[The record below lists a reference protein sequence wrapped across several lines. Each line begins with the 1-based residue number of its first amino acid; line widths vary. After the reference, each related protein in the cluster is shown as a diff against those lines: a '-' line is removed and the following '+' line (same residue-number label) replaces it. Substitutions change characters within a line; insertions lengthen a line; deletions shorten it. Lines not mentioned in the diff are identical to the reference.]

1 MKIRVLMGFVNLV
14 QLQLDRC
21 YFMHDINCFMFI
33 EQIVRVLDEA
43 RFDKYM
49 LMTSPHDIHGK

>member
-1 MKIRVLMGFVNLV
+1 MGFVNLV

-33 EQIVRVLDEA
+33 EQIIRVLDEA